1 MEKWYVARIVTVN
14 HLRFEARSRAEA
26 RKRAEKMLKKI
37 EKNVPASHKREFMVT
52 DVYKEE
58 E

>member
-1 MEKWYVARIVTVN
+1 MTKWYMAKIVTVN
-14 HLRFEARSRAEA
+14 YLRFEADSKVEA

-37 EKNVPASHKREFMVT
+37 EKNVPADHKREFMVT
-52 DVYKEE
+52 DVYEE

>member
-1 MEKWYVARIVTVN
+1 MTKWYVAKMVTVN
-14 HLRFEARSRAEA
+14 YLRFESDSKVEA

-37 EKNVPASHKREFMVT
+37 EKNVPADHKREFMVT
-52 DVYKEE
+52 DVYEE

>member
-1 MEKWYVARIVTVN
+1 MVTVN
-14 HLRFEARSRAEA
+14 YLRFEADSRTEA

-52 DVYKEE
+52 DIYEE
-58 E
+58 NE